1 MRNTT
6 VFSRKYNDLKV
17 LEAGLK
23 EELELRPYIEPFYNE
38 LQSVLGEA
46 DDVQVRQEGAR
57 AQFRELIRQRQE
69 IELRGEAVRSRIAAF
84 LRGELG
90 FRSEQLLRFGIVPL
104 PRTKKRNT
112 EVKVKKAEETAK
124 TPQPETPAPA
134 AEAKPTE

>member
-17 LEAGLK
+17 LEAGLR
-23 EELELRPYIEPFYNE
+23 EEVEARPYIEPFYKE

-46 DDVQVRQEGAR
+46 DDVQLRQEATR

-69 IELRGEAVRSRIAAF
+69 IEARGEAVRSRIAAF

-104 PRTKKRNT
+104 PRTKKRTAETKAKRVEGT
-112 EVKVKKAEETAK
+112 EK
-124 TPQPETPAPA
+124 TPPPETPAPA
-134 AEAKPTE
+134 AEATPTE